1 MAAVSAG
8 GKVGELRALNHL
20 VDRLDQSVDKLAEKE
35 RQVWFDS
42 MEWKMGEKLVVVD
55 YKHVTGILWGNY
67 DTELRFIK
75 PQV

>member
-42 MEWKMGEKLVVVD
+42 MEWKMGEKLVD
-55 YKHVTGILWGNY
+55 YKHVTGILSDNY
-67 DTELRFIK
+67 DTELRF
-75 PQV
+75 